1 MTEKLY
7 GDPDRRDA
15 GWVRF
20 IVIIH
25 LREGTHTHTHTCPV
39 PQRTSIPF
47 SDQRMDKLLTVWERS
62 ERRCDSLKFQLV
74 DFGLIGGGDQN

>member
-1 MTEKLY
+1 MAIQI
-7 GDPDRRDA
+7 DDA

-25 LREGTHTHTHTCPV
+25 LREGTRTHTHTHTCPV
-39 PQRTSIPF
+39 PQHTSIPF